1 MRYIVSAG
9 GTGGHIYPAL
19 AIIDKIKQMDKKA
32 QILYIVTTD
41 RMEKDIIPNMKI
53 DYEGIKISG
62 LSKNPFKLAKALYYN
77 VEGIRK
83 CKTIIKKFAPD
94 LVIGVGGY
102 VTFPV
107 VYSAKKLGVKTL
119 LHEQNSIPGK
129 ANRLLSKYADVICVS
144 LEDSLKYFPKD
155 KTYFTGNPRGEEV
168 LKAKKITKESL
179 GLSSNKKLVL
189 ITTGSLGASTV
200 NEKVKETLPLLKKE
214 AYEVLFVTGKSNY
227 EEMKKYAGSNVKIVP
242 YIDNMKEVLQV
253 VDVLVSRAGATT
265 ISELLVLGIPSILIP
280 SPYVA
285 NNHQYYNAKSL
296 ADHNACILLEEKDL
310 TKENLL
316 AKINLL
322 IKDDHLRKEISA
334 NAKKLGVKDS
344 ASKIYEQI
352 ERLLNGDKNE

>member
-1 MRYIVSAG
+1 M
-9 GTGGHIYPAL
+9 
-19 AIIDKIKQMDKKA
+19 
-32 QILYIVTTD
+32 
-41 RMEKDIIPNMKI
+41 
-53 DYEGIKISG
+53 
-62 LSKNPFKLAKALYYN
+62 
-77 VEGIRK
+77 
-83 CKTIIKKFAPD
+83 
-94 LVIGVGGY
+94 
-102 VTFPV
+102 
-107 VYSAKKLGVKTL
+107 
-119 LHEQNSIPGK
+119 
-129 ANRLLSKYADVICVS
+129 
-144 LEDSLKYFPKD
+144 
-155 KTYFTGNPRGEEV
+155 
-168 LKAKKITKESL
+168 
-179 GLSSNKKLVL
+179 SSNKKLVL

>member
-1 MRYIVSAG
+1 
-9 GTGGHIYPAL
+9 
-19 AIIDKIKQMDKKA
+19 
-32 QILYIVTTD
+32 
-41 RMEKDIIPNMKI
+41 
-53 DYEGIKISG
+53 
-62 LSKNPFKLAKALYYN
+62 
-77 VEGIRK
+77 
-83 CKTIIKKFAPD
+83 
-94 LVIGVGGY
+94 
-102 VTFPV
+102 
-107 VYSAKKLGVKTL
+107 
-119 LHEQNSIPGK
+119 
-129 ANRLLSKYADVICVS
+129 
-144 LEDSLKYFPKD
+144 
-155 KTYFTGNPRGEEV
+155 
-168 LKAKKITKESL
+168 
-179 GLSSNKKLVL
+179 
-189 ITTGSLGASTV
+189 
-200 NEKVKETLPLLKKE
+200 
-214 AYEVLFVTGKSNY
+214 
-227 EEMKKYAGSNVKIVP
+227 
-242 YIDNMKEVLQV
+242 MKEVLQV